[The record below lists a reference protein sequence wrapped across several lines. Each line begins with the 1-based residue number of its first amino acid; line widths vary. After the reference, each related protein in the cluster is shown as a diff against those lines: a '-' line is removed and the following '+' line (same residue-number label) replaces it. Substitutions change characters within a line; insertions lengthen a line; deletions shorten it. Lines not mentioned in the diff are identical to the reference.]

1 MSRKGLWA
9 GSAAIALAAALVA
22 GCGGTMSQTA
32 APLPP
37 AKALQASDLAAL
49 AGEWQGTLRG
59 VGSTGPLPGRSANAR
74 VTVAPD
80 GSFTTNVDGVPGQGK
95 ARIEGGKIVFEGSAT
110 RGTATLHEG
119 GGRSVIV
126 GEGTWVG
133 LPGSSA
139 FELTKR

>member
-22 GCGGTMSQTA
+22 GCGGTMSQT
-32 APLPP
+32 
-37 AKALQASDLAAL
+37 
-49 AGEWQGTLRG
+49 GEWQGTLRG